1 MVVFLSSTPLLP
13 HGRVEEEEWVG
24 KETGDEGNDSRKE
37 KDDCREEEKLM
48 TNLSKILI
56 GEKTALR

>member
-1 MVVFLSSTPLLP
+1 MVVFLSSIPLLP
-13 HGRVEEEEWVG
+13 HGRVEGEWVE